1 MITFSLSQNVT
12 DLTLEIAQVTT
23 MFMAVSSWHCHCE
36 SLFGLSDECSINAR
50 WLPTLDLIHR
60 SA

>member
-50 WLPTLDLIHR
+50 WLPTLDL
-60 SA
+60 